1 MHSHKIMTQK
11 GIPPV
16 KKGMG
21 VFILNKKGGV
31 TLKKITREMLKIYRP
46 LSGLDWMNYRLVRK
60 DVTAHHI
67 VKREDG
73 GKLEQGNIALLMP
86 VAHQYLHLIEYK
98 DIETYNTINKVLK
111 YVNEQGYEPTSEQR
125 DLIEYLLKE
134 FEKMHKND
142 KNAKGKTLIQWKYK
156 QREW

>member
-1 MHSHKIMTQK
+1 MI
-11 GIPPV
+11 
-16 KKGMG
+16 
-21 VFILNKKGGV
+21 
-31 TLKKITREMLKIYRP
+31 KIYRP

-67 VKREDG
+67 VKKEDG

-86 VAHQYLHLIEYK
+86 IAHQYLHLIECK
-98 DIETYNTINKVLK
+98 DIETYNAINKVLK

-125 DLIEYLLKE
+125 DIVEYLLKE

-142 KNAKGKTLIQWKYK
+142 KNSKGKTLIQWKYR

>member
-1 MHSHKIMTQK
+1 
-11 GIPPV
+11 
-16 KKGMG
+16 MG
-21 VFILNKKGGV
+21 VFILDKKGGV

-67 VKREDG
+67 VKKEDG

-86 VAHQYLHLIEYK
+86 TAHQYLHLIECK
-98 DIETYNTINKVLK
+98 DIETYNAINKVLK

-125 DLIEYLLKE
+125 DIVEYLLKE

-142 KNAKGKTLIQWKYK
+142 KNAKGKTLIQWKYR